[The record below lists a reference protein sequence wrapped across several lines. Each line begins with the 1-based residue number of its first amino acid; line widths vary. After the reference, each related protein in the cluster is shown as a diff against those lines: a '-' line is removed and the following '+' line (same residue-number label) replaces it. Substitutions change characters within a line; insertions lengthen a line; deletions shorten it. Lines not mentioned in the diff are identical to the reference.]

1 MKKKENNN
9 IIKNLFSKIKEL
21 FRKIFTKEEKYLL
34 NEKNSNESNSNE
46 NVSNENKVKDSNI
59 RKKREQYEVEKERI
73 LKIYANLKNGKIQ
86 ADDLLITDLIQVTI
100 LLRNEKSLYAEK
112 ISEQEQKLNELDKR
126 ITSLVD
132 ENTALKLK
140 TTS

>member
-1 MKKKENNN
+1 M
-9 IIKNLFSKIKEL
+9 
-21 FRKIFTKEEKYLL
+21 
-34 NEKNSNESNSNE
+34 
-46 NVSNENKVKDSNI
+46 
-59 RKKREQYEVEKERI
+59 
-73 LKIYANLKNGKIQ
+73 KIYANLKSGKIQ

>member
-1 MKKKENNN
+1 MKENNN
-9 IIKNLFSKIKEL
+9 IIKNFFSKIKEL

-46 NVSNENKVKDSNI
+46 NKVKDSNI

-73 LKIYANLKNGKIQ
+73 LKIYANLKSGKIQ

>member
-1 MKKKENNN
+1 MKENNN
-9 IIKNLFSKIKEL
+9 IIKNFFSKIKEL

-34 NEKNSNESNSNE
+34 NEKNSNESN
-46 NVSNENKVKDSNI
+46 SNENKVKDSNI

-100 LLRNEKSLYAEK
+100 LLRNEKSLYVEK

>member
-1 MKKKENNN
+1 MKENKK
-9 IIKNLFSKIKEL
+9 IIKKFLNKIKEL

-34 NEKNSNESNSNE
+34 NEKNSNESHSNE

-59 RKKREQYEVEKERI
+59 RKKREQYENEKERI
-73 LKIYANLKNGKIQ
+73 LKIYANLKSGKIQ

>member
-1 MKKKENNN
+1 MKENNN
-9 IIKNLFSKIKEL
+9 IIKNFLNKIKEL

-34 NEKNSNESNSNE
+34 NEKNSNESN
-46 NVSNENKVKDSNI
+46 SNENKVKDSNI

>member
-1 MKKKENNN
+1 MKENNN
-9 IIKNLFSKIKEL
+9 IIKNFFSKIKEL

-59 RKKREQYEVEKERI
+59 RKKREQYENEKERI
-73 LKIYANLKNGKIQ
+73 LKIYANLKSGKIQ

-126 ITSLVD
+126 ITNLVD

>member
-1 MKKKENNN
+1 M
-9 IIKNLFSKIKEL
+9 
-21 FRKIFTKEEKYLL
+21 L
-34 NEKNSNESNSNE
+34 NEKNSNESN
-46 NVSNENKVKDSNI
+46 SNENKVKDSNI
-59 RKKREQYEVEKERI
+59 RKKREQYENEKERI
-73 LKIYANLKNGKIQ
+73 LKIYANLKSGKIQ

>member
-1 MKKKENNN
+1 MKENNN
-9 IIKNLFSKIKEL
+9 IIKNFFSKIKEL

-59 RKKREQYEVEKERI
+59 RKKREQYENEKERI
-73 LKIYANLKNGKIQ
+73 LKIYANIKSGKIQ

-112 ISEQEQKLNELDKR
+112 IAEQEQKLNELDKR

>member
-1 MKKKENNN
+1 MKENNN
-9 IIKNLFSKIKEL
+9 IIKNFLNKIKEL

-34 NEKNSNESNSNE
+34 NEKNSNESN
-46 NVSNENKVKDSNI
+46 SNENKVKDSNI

-73 LKIYANLKNGKIQ
+73 LKIYANLKSGKIQ

>member
-1 MKKKENNN
+1 MKENNN
-9 IIKNLFSKIKEL
+9 IIKNFFSKIKEL

-34 NEKNSNESNSNE
+34 NEKNSNESN
-46 NVSNENKVKDSNI
+46 SNENKVKDSNI

>member
-1 MKKKENNN
+1 MKKNKN
-9 IIKNLFSKIKEL
+9 IIKNFLNKIKEL

-59 RKKREQYEVEKERI
+59 RKKREQYENEKERI
-73 LKIYANLKNGKIQ
+73 LKIYANLKSGKIQ

-126 ITSLVD
+126 ITSLAD

>member
-1 MKKKENNN
+1 MKENNN
-9 IIKNLFSKIKEL
+9 IIKNFFSKIEEL

-46 NVSNENKVKDSNI
+46 NKVKDSNI
-59 RKKREQYEVEKERI
+59 RKKREQYENEKERI
-73 LKIYANLKNGKIQ
+73 LKIYANLKSGKIQ

>member
-1 MKKKENNN
+1 MKENNK
-9 IIKNLFSKIKEL
+9 IIKKFLNKIKEL

-34 NEKNSNESNSNE
+34 NEKNSNESHSNE

-59 RKKREQYEVEKERI
+59 RKKREQYENEKERI
-73 LKIYANLKNGKIQ
+73 LKIYANLKSGKIQ

>member
-1 MKKKENNN
+1 MKENNN
-9 IIKNLFSKIKEL
+9 IIKNFLNKIKEL

-46 NVSNENKVKDSNI
+46 NKVKDSNI
-59 RKKREQYEVEKERI
+59 RKKREQYENEKERI
-73 LKIYANLKNGKIQ
+73 LKIYANLKSGKIQ

>member
-1 MKKKENNN
+1 MKENNN
-9 IIKNLFSKIKEL
+9 IIENFLNKIKEL

-73 LKIYANLKNGKIQ
+73 LKIYANLKSGKIQ

>member
-1 MKKKENNN
+1 MKENNN
-9 IIKNLFSKIKEL
+9 IIKNFFSKIKEL

-46 NVSNENKVKDSNI
+46 NKVKDSNI
-59 RKKREQYEVEKERI
+59 RKKREQYENEKERI
-73 LKIYANLKNGKIQ
+73 LKIYANLKSGKIQ

>member
-1 MKKKENNN
+1 MKENNN
-9 IIKNLFSKIKEL
+9 IIKNFFSKIKEL

-59 RKKREQYEVEKERI
+59 RKKREQYENEKERI
-73 LKIYANLKNGKIQ
+73 LKIYANLKSGKIQ

-112 ISEQEQKLNELDKR
+112 IAEQEQKLNELDKR

>member
-1 MKKKENNN
+1 MKENNN
-9 IIKNLFSKIKEL
+9 IIKNFLNKIKEL

-34 NEKNSNESNSNE
+34 NEKNSNESN
-46 NVSNENKVKDSNI
+46 SNENKVKDSNI

-73 LKIYANLKNGKIQ
+73 LKIYANLKSGKIQ
-86 ADDLLITDLIQVTI
+86 AEDLLITDLIQVTI
-100 LLRNEKSLYAEK
+100 LLRNEKALYAEK
-112 ISEQEQKLNELDKR
+112 ISEQEQKVNELDKK

-132 ENTALKLK
+132 ENKALKLK

>member
-1 MKKKENNN
+1 MKENNN
-9 IIKNLFSKIKEL
+9 IIKNFLNKIKEL

-46 NVSNENKVKDSNI
+46 NKVKDSNI
-59 RKKREQYEVEKERI
+59 RKKREQYENEKERI
-73 LKIYANLKNGKIQ
+73 LKIYANLKSGKIQ

-100 LLRNEKSLYAEK
+100 LLRNEKSLYAER
-112 ISEQEQKLNELDKR
+112 ISKKKKKLNELDKR

-140 TTS
+140 KTS

>member
-1 MKKKENNN
+1 MKENNN
-9 IIKNLFSKIKEL
+9 IIKNFLNKIKEL
-21 FRKIFTKEEKYLL
+21 FRKILNKEEKYLL
-34 NEKNSNESNSNE
+34 NEKNSDESNSNE

>member
-1 MKKKENNN
+1 MKENNN
-9 IIKNLFSKIKEL
+9 IIKNFLNKIKEL

-46 NVSNENKVKDSNI
+46 NKVKDSNI
-59 RKKREQYEVEKERI
+59 RKKREQYENEKERI